1 MRESVGQSGGCYL
14 VWGGCPWLLWD
25 EETAIGGLGVHVTPI
40 RDATD
45 DALWMFLAFVGRL
58 LAFEVDHGVPFTQ
71 IEVRPICISHLK

>member
-1 MRESVGQSGGCYL
+1 MRESVGQSGG
-14 VWGGCPWLLWD
+14 VIWFGAWLLWD
-25 EETAIGGLGVHVTPI
+25 EETAIGGLGAHVTPI